1 VTALAVLFT
10 IVGTWHG
17 TLNQQGFAPFTVS
30 ATIRGT
36 DASARNTVLYSG
48 LDCRGT
54 WRFIDHR
61 AGAFRFKET
70 ITAGRSAS
78 CKGTGVVTLRPVAGG
93 RLSYT
98 FVGGG
103 VTSRGTLTRR

>member
-17 TLNQQGFAPFTVS
+17 TLHQQGFAPFTVT

-36 DASARNTVLYSG
+36 DASA
-48 LDCRGT
+48 
-54 WRFIDHR
+54 
-61 AGAFRFKET
+61 RFKET

-93 RLSYT
+93 GLSYT